1 MIYRYA
7 KFSDEG
13 FFRGVTTSLSPVTNS
28 DFTLVQTDIPDAELR
43 LSRLVDGEIVTG
55 VGEEVIDNSLT
66 DEAVRIIAREQR
78 DLLLQ
83 QSDWTQVPDAP
94 VNAASWATYRQA
106 LRDVPSHKAK
116 SDTIHQRAK
125 MELKYG
131 IV

>member
-1 MIYRYA
+1 MYRYA

-28 DFTLVQTDIPDAELR
+28 NFTLVQTDIPDAELR
-43 LSRLVDGEIVTG
+43 SSRLVDGAIVTG
-55 VGEEVIDNSLT
+55 LSEEVIDNSLT
-66 DEAVRIIAREQR
+66 DEAVIILAREQR

-106 LRDVPSHKAK
+106 LRDVPSQSGFPDNITWPTKPT
-116 SDTIHQRAK
+116 D
-125 MELKYG
+125 
-131 IV
+131 

>member
-7 KFSDEG
+7 KFNDEG
-13 FFRGVTTSLSPVTNS
+13 LFRGITTSRLPTTNP

-43 LSRLVDGEIVTG
+43 SSRLVDGEIVTG

-106 LRDVPSHKAK
+106 LRDVPLQSGFP
-116 SDTIHQRAK
+116 DTIVWPTK
-125 MELKYG
+125 PSN
-131 IV
+131 

>member
-28 DFTLVQTDIPDAELR
+28 SFTLVQTSIPDAELKS
-43 LSRLVDGEIVTG
+43 SRLIGGEIVTG
-55 VGEEVIDNSLT
+55 ADEEVIDNSLT
-66 DEAVRIIAREQR
+66 DEAIITLAREQR

-94 VNAASWATYRQA
+94 VNATSWASYRQA
-106 LRDVPSHKAK
+106 LRDVPTQSGFPNSVNWPTKPT
-116 SDTIHQRAK
+116 D
-125 MELKYG
+125 
-131 IV
+131 

>member
-1 MIYRYA
+1 MMYRYA

-28 DFTLVQTDIPDAELR
+28 NFTLVQTDIPDAELR

-94 VNAASWATYRQA
+94 VNSASWATYRQA
-106 LRDVPSHKAK
+106 LRDVPSQSGFPDNITWPTKPT
-116 SDTIHQRAK
+116 D
-125 MELKYG
+125 
-131 IV
+131 

>member
-28 DFTLVQTDIPDAELR
+28 SFALVQTSIPDAELKS
-43 LSRLVDGEIVTG
+43 SRLIGGEIVTG
-55 VGEEVIDNSLT
+55 ADEEVIDNSLT
-66 DEAVRIIAREQR
+66 DEAIITLAREQR

-94 VNAASWATYRQA
+94 VNATSWASYRQA
-106 LRDVPSHKAK
+106 LRDVPTQSGFPNSVNWPTKPT
-116 SDTIHQRAK
+116 D
-125 MELKYG
+125 
-131 IV
+131 

>member
-1 MIYRYA
+1 MMYRYA

-28 DFTLVQTDIPDAELR
+28 NFTLVQTDIPDAELR
-43 LSRLVDGEIVTG
+43 SSRLVDGAIVTG
-55 VGEEVIDNSLT
+55 LSEEVIDNSLT
-66 DEAVRIIAREQR
+66 DEAVIILAREQR

-106 LRDVPSHKAK
+106 LRDVPSQSGFPDNITWPTKPT
-116 SDTIHQRAK
+116 D
-125 MELKYG
+125 
-131 IV
+131 